1 MIETIH
7 LIIVLAWLTLFVGLM
22 YKDYTI
28 TILGALFLMALSV
41 YIYSYGLTN
50 INNFLTETFA
60 LIHFGVGAY
69 VSIRGSYEVYKDWG
83 K

>member
-7 LIIVLAWLTLFVGLM
+7 LIIFLGWLITIIGLI

-28 TILGALFLMALSV
+28 SMIGALFLITLSV
-41 YIYSYGLTN
+41 YIYAYGLTN
-50 INNFLTETFA
+50 INNFLTEAFA

-69 VSIRGSYEVYKDWG
+69 VSLRGSYEVYKDW